1 MSQVLISGLVST
13 NQVNRWSARNI
24 RPVNSSWSLSYIY
37 GGRFGTKRLLKILSG
52 KKYLPSTWIRVPEKK
67 IFISSVFFRVWLS
80 NYARRRK
87 RNRTDWFLFLFCFY
101 ILKKI
106 CWRFLAVFKRNC
118 TGRVRTIYRVQN
130 IRKTSPGGH
139 SECKHTFLQSHK
151 LCKD

>member
-67 IFISSVFFRVWLS
+67 S
-80 NYARRRK
+80 
-87 RNRTDWFLFLFCFY
+87 LFHRFSLGFGYQIMPEEEKEIAQIDFCFCFDFE
-101 ILKKI
+101 KI
-106 CWRFLAVFKRNC
+106 CWRRFLAVFKRNC
-118 TGRVRTIYRVQN
+118 TGRVRTIYRVRN